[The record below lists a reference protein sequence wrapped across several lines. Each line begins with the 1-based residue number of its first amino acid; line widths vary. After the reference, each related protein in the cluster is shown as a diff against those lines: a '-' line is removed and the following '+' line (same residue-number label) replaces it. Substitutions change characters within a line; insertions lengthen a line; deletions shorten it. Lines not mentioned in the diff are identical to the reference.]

1 VEEGRLTQED
11 VQCIKNYAIKEF
23 LNPDTDIEE
32 EAPVWAG
39 LGVMV
44 LWLGWFFFN
53 GGSAYTLYNASLN
66 PAKII
71 MNTIL
76 SAGAGGAFVY
86 GFKKPIALFVS
97 KCLQK
102 PGEYNRAFRVS

>member
-1 VEEGRLTQED
+1 M
-11 VQCIKNYAIKEF
+11 
-23 LNPDTDIEE
+23 EE

-39 LGVMV
+39 IGVMV

-97 KCLQK
+97 HCLQK
-102 PGEYNRAFRVS
+102 PGQLNRAFRVS